1 MWLINEVSP
10 EGFFPGIF
18 FLLILWLCL
27 DWKTNLSQLMLSK
40 FGTTWVCLIFGEIA
54 LVVWKFLGYK
64 HWMCLPSSCCHCPPI
79 MQASSTGE
87 NNMKMYTVLNLFQSS
102 HIGRDTCTLQNWH
115 CQKPVYWD
123 KWLHMLEYKTDHW
136 AVMWGKTELSII
148 RFIWEFRCRC
158 HKCSLTCN
166 YYWEKMW

>member
-1 MWLINEVSP
+1 MSCSVKGGWSIKLFFKAAPTVGSASRGGWYSHVVNKWSKSRRL
-10 EGFFPGIF
+10 FPGIF

-102 HIGRDTCTLQNWH
+102 HIGRDTYTLQNWH

-123 KWLHMLEYKTDHW
+123 KWLHMLE
-136 AVMWGKTELSII
+136 
-148 RFIWEFRCRC
+148 
-158 HKCSLTCN
+158 
-166 YYWEKMW
+166 